1 MSNQKVWFITGA
13 SQGMGLEVAK
23 AVLANGDKIVAT
35 SRTMEELVQ
44 NLGQANEN
52 YLPLPLDITKEQQA
66 KETVAESIKTFGTI
80 DVVLNNAGYYLV
92 GSMEEISDGELRKSM
107 DVNLFGTANVIRSVL
122 PYLRAKKRG
131 YIINIAS
138 YLGYV
143 GFANTGAYNGGKFA
157 MIGISEA
164 LAQEVKPFGIDV
176 TVVAPGMFRTN
187 FLSGSTLAVTN
198 HKIDA
203 YKVSEHEKMLS
214 GFDGH
219 QPGDPKKLAQVLL
232 KLADLPEPPL
242 HIALGTDSYNAIV
255 NHRQKETQEM
265 EQWKHLT
272 LSTDFA

>member
-1 MSNQKVWFITGA
+1 MRNQKVWFITGA
-13 SQGMGLEVAK
+13 SQGMGLEVAR
-23 AVLANGDKIVAT
+23 AVLANGDKVVAT
-35 SRTMEELVQ
+35 SRSMEELVR
-44 NLGQANEN
+44 NLGQANEH
-52 YLPLPLDITKEQQA
+52 YLPLLLNITNEQQA
-66 KETVAESIKTFGTI
+66 KQTVAESINTFGTI

-92 GSMEEISDGELRKSM
+92 GSLEEISDGELRRSM

-122 PYLRAKKRG
+122 PYLRDKKRG

-143 GFANTGAYNGGKFA
+143 GFANTGAYNAGKFA
-157 MIGISEA
+157 MIGLSEA

-187 FLSGSTLAVTN
+187 FLSGSTLAVTK
-198 HKIDA
+198 HKIDD
-203 YKVSEHEKMLS
+203 YNVSKHEKMLS
-214 GFDGH
+214 SFDGH

-232 KLADLPEPPL
+232 KLADLSEPPL

-255 NHRQKETQEM
+255 DHRQKQTQEM